1 MDPFEEL
8 QQAALIDV
16 PRDECLRLLDV
27 GRVGRVVYTDEDGPL
42 AVPVNYRMDGK
53 DVLFRVSPTSQL
65 CLHLNHAAVSFE
77 VDRLDEF
84 HQTGWSILVR
94 GQASYVESENLP
106 AFHSERPV
114 PWAQG
119 PRPVYV
125 RIQPSRITGRRLVDE
140 KSHL

>member
-8 QQAALIDV
+8 QQAALIDL

-27 GRVGRVVYTDEDGPL
+27 GRVGRVVYTDDDGPL
-42 AVPVNYRMDGK
+42 TVPVNYRMYCS
-53 DVLFRVSPTSQL
+53 DVLFRISPTSQM
-65 CLHLNHAAVSFE
+65 CLHLSKAAVSFE
-77 VDRLDEF
+77 VDRLDDF

-94 GQASYVESENLP
+94 GQASYVESEDLP
-106 AFHSERPV
+106 IFHSERPV

-125 RIQPSRITGRRLVDE
+125 RIRPSRITGRRLVDE